1 MITTLMISAKM
12 TTPGLL
18 RVKVN
23 LKQAVMTDV
32 TNKTLLHYSNYNVN
46 LAMLSK
52 FGNINFKGIWPEKS
66 LFLKGGLVSSLII
79 WDWNKAK
86 TWNLTPEWQ
95 KCSNKKSESFGG

>member
-1 MITTLMISAKM
+1 M

-46 LAMLSK
+46 LVMLSK
-52 FGNINFKGIWPEKS
+52 FDNINFIR
-66 LFLKGGLVSSLII
+66 I
-79 WDWNKAK
+79 
-86 TWNLTPEWQ
+86 
-95 KCSNKKSESFGG
+95 